1 MVNDTCLE
9 TVNWWGKENMQPFL
23 TSLTVTYLLAELDH
37 LHQWPEVLVGFVVW
51 LFLFGVTRNFLVHRL
66 SFICRHQSP

>member
-37 LHQWPEVLVGFVVW
+37 LHQWPVVLVGFVG
-51 LFLFGVTRNFLVHRL
+51 LFITAGGFLLIHL
-66 SFICRHQSP
+66 YE